1 MTNVRTPLA
10 TAVPLVK
17 RLIVALAAGAVG
29 VGVFAA
35 PAAAEPQAQSCQAE
49 VISTSVQPWELG
61 PGRRTV
67 AEVFFGDGTTALD
80 PTAVQEAERTLQEFC
95 ASQ

>member
-1 MTNVRTPLA
+1 MTKVRTPLA
-10 TAVPLVK
+10 TAQLVK
-17 RLIVALAAGAVG
+17 RLVVAVAAGAVG

-61 PGRRTV
+61 PGRRAV
-67 AEVFFGDGTTALD
+67 ADTFFGDSGAK
-80 PTAVQEAERTLQEFC
+80 AVQVAERTLQEFC